1 MHHGPFG
8 RNECNQRPGEYLPYG
23 RFGVEGIQEIPAV
36 FRARTD
42 VPQGDIA
49 ADLFHESVPDAFVA
63 EVFAVMAR
71 ANWRTFQLLTKR
83 HGRMRVPGR
92 R

>member
-1 MHHGPFG
+1 MNVISGPVSTCRTG
-8 RNECNQRPGEYLPYG
+8 DSASRASGNPP
-23 RFGVEGIQEIPAV
+23 V